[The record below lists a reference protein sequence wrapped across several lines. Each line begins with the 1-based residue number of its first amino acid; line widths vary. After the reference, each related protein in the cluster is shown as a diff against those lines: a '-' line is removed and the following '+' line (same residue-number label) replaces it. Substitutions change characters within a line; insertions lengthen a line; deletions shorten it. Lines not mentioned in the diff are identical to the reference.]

1 MHTLPT
7 KAASR
12 KLDGL
17 SSELSQNSELS
28 SDATENWKSP
38 EDSRGEVYSSA
49 GGLGWLNEGDSIS
62 LWHEE
67 MWRDG
72 WTEVT
77 WCHGP
82 HTVLC
87 PGQD

>member
-12 KLDGL
+12 ELDGL

-38 EDSRGEVYSSA
+38 EDSRGEIYSSA
-49 GGLGWLNEGDSIS
+49 GVLGWLDEGNSVS
-62 LWHEE
+62 LWH
-67 MWRDG
+67 
-72 WTEVT
+72 
-77 WCHGP
+77 
-82 HTVLC
+82 
-87 PGQD
+87 